1 MGVLKA
7 TEENPVTFSFISFRI
22 LYSFVGNHES
32 QTMNLKISLVF
43 LLLGFLSRNTLA
55 APNLTPPDAS
65 ADDFSTHQAMLNQ
78 NSCEKMDDTCAGC
91 LTIPDCKFASFNN
104 SETKCVST
112 NVTEDSLRKSK
123 PGFKLEDV
131 VLSEDKC
138 PQSSDDGKPATAIP
152 PKFDTSLTPENEN
165 ATTTPTTVTTASS
178 SSTTTTV
185 TTTTKITT
193 TTSVPTTTET
203 TASPLISTTTDPVDP
218 SGKSGSKFD
227 GWSFFGG
234 ILLTIGLSA
243 IGFVS
248 FKYYKVRSG
257 GNHAGTNY
265 NRF

>member
-1 MGVLKA
+1 
-7 TEENPVTFSFISFRI
+7 
-22 LYSFVGNHES
+22 
-32 QTMNLKISLVF
+32 
-43 LLLGFLSRNTLA
+43 
-55 APNLTPPDAS
+55 
-65 ADDFSTHQAMLNQ
+65 
-78 NSCEKMDDTCAGC
+78 MDDTCAGC

-112 NVTEDSLRKSK
+112 NVTEDSPRKSK

-165 ATTTPTTVTTASS
+165 ATTTPTTVNTTV
-178 SSTTTTV
+178 SSTTTTASTTNATSV

-193 TTSVPTTTET
+193 STSVPTTTET
-203 TASPLISTTTDPVDP
+203 TASPLISTTTATVDP

>member
-32 QTMNLKISLVF
+32 QKMNLKIFLVF
-43 LLLGFLSRNTLA
+43 FILGFLSRNTLA

-123 PGFKLEDV
+123 PGFKLEEV

-138 PQSSDDGKPATAIP
+138 PQSSDDGRPATAIP

-165 ATTTPTTVTTASS
+165 ATTTPTTVTTTV
-178 SSTTTTV
+178 SSTTTTASTTNATSV
-185 TTTTKITT
+185 TTATKKTTS
-193 TTSVPTTTET
+193 TSVPTTTET
-203 TASPLISTTTDPVDP
+203 TASPLISTTTATVDP

-227 GWSFFGG
+227 
-234 ILLTIGLSA
+234 
-243 IGFVS
+243 
-248 FKYYKVRSG
+248 
-257 GNHAGTNY
+257 
-265 NRF
+265 

>member
-1 MGVLKA
+1 MG
-7 TEENPVTFSFISFRI
+7 
-22 LYSFVGNHES
+22 ES
-32 QTMNLKISLVF
+32 QKMNLKFSLVF
-43 LLLGFLSRNTLA
+43 VFFLTRNSLA
-55 APNLTPPDAS
+55 APNLTPPEAH
-65 ADDFSTHQAMLNQ
+65 DDFTTHQAMLSQ
-78 NSCEKMDDTCAGC
+78 NSCEEMDDTCVGC

-104 SETKCVST
+104 SETKCVT
-112 NVTEDSLRKSK
+112 KNVTEDAIGDLK

-165 ATTTPTTVTTASS
+165 ATTTLTTPSTSS
-178 SSTTTTV
+178 SSTTTTTV
-185 TTTTKITT
+185 SSTTTTSSTTVTDSTTATTTTKKTTPTTIITST
-193 TTSVPTTTET
+193 TEKPVTTS
-203 TASPLISTTTDPVDP
+203 ASPNISSTTTPVDP

-257 GNHAGTNY
+257 GNHANTNY

>member
-1 MGVLKA
+1 MG
-7 TEENPVTFSFISFRI
+7 
-22 LYSFVGNHES
+22 ES
-32 QTMNLKISLVF
+32 QKMNLKFSLVLVFF
-43 LLLGFLSRNTLA
+43 LTRNSLA
-55 APNLTPPDAS
+55 APNLTPPEAH
-65 ADDFSTHQAMLNQ
+65 DDFTTHQAMLSQ
-78 NSCEKMDDTCAGC
+78 NSCEEMDDTCVGC

-104 SETKCVST
+104 SETKCVT
-112 NVTEDSLRKSK
+112 KNVTEDAIGDLK

-165 ATTTPTTVTTASS
+165 ATTTPTTVTTVSS
-178 SSTTTTV
+178 SSTTTTSV
-185 TTTTKITT
+185 TTTVSSTT
-193 TTSVPTTTET
+193 TTASTTNATSVTTATKKTTSTSVPTTTET
-203 TASPLISTTTDPVDP
+203 TASPLISSTTAPVDP

-257 GNHAGTNY
+257 GNHANTNY

>member
-1 MGVLKA
+1 
-7 TEENPVTFSFISFRI
+7 
-22 LYSFVGNHES
+22 
-32 QTMNLKISLVF
+32 
-43 LLLGFLSRNTLA
+43 
-55 APNLTPPDAS
+55 
-65 ADDFSTHQAMLNQ
+65 
-78 NSCEKMDDTCAGC
+78 MDDTCAGC

-112 NVTEDSLRKSK
+112 NVTEESLRKSK

-178 SSTTTTV
+178 SSTTTTTTVTTTVSSTTTTASTTNATSV
-185 TTTTKITT
+185 TTTTKKTT
-193 TTSVPTTTET
+193 PTSLPTTTET
-203 TASPLISTTTDPVDP
+203 TASPLISSTTAPVDP

-257 GNHAGTNY
+257 GNHANTNY